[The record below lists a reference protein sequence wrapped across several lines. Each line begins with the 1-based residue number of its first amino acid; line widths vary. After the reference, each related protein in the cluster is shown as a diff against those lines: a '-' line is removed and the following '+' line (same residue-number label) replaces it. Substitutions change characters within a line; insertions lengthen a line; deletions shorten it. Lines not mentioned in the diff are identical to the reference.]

1 MQLTNIT
8 ARLNEMLGGER
19 HGYSKLVAHL
29 DKTIDDINAKLNST
43 YPAFSE
49 LPAGSAEYSYFPD
62 RYIRSVVLPGAAWY
76 YFTSDEEGISTANQ
90 YMEDYA
96 RGLFHMLRDH
106 FNYVPAEYQSTEL
119 KALVFN
125 GDLEDGER
133 GITIDGY
140 INLIP

>member
-19 HGYSKLVAHL
+19 HGYSKLVSHL

-49 LPAGSAEYSYFPD
+49 LPAGASEYSYFPD

-76 YFTSDEEGISTANQ
+76 YFTSDEEGIMTAQQ
-90 YMEDYA
+90 YMDDYY
-96 RGLFHMLRDH
+96 RGLFYMLRDH
-106 FNYVPAEYQSTEL
+106 FNYVPAEYQATEL
-119 KALVFN
+119 KALVFY

-133 GITIDGY
+133 GITVDGTD
-140 INLIP
+140 ILP